1 MTDGE
6 FYSTSSS
13 SFGPSV
19 PSTSSESNSPT
30 STLHPDSSTCL
41 KDGTSRNPSSS
52 DILCSFK
59 KNIKKAVINDKPH
72 QSRRLLDNMDINSED
87 FAKRNAKKLYYCL
100 AYPYGFAPLV
110 NEAHRCLVVAD
121 FEPYFHSADEA
132 KRAFDTFDRDSNG
145 DITRREFRDTV
156 LQMYRERKDISISI
170 RDTSQA
176 LGKVDLML
184 LVVTLIAILLTSFAI
199 FNVEVLHSLLPLGS
213 ILLAM
218 TFIFGNTAKN
228 TFESMMF
235 LFITHPYDAGDFILI
250 DGNMLLVH
258 NMGIMGTVFISGDGQ
273 TIYAPTT
280 VLMTKLITNVRRS
293 GSMGETIKVN
303 IDFNTTTDQYW
314 ELHDRLSAWLSGNTR
329 DFGPGFDLRL
339 VDIVDV
345 NQLIL
350 NVWLPHKG
358 NWQEIGP
365 RFRRKTRFLL
375 ALKDILQELHIQ
387 YHLPTQTYTKAPSSS
402 VENTDHQ
409 SFHTNQDTTSMD
421 PERARAIENA
431 RRERLRR
438 DRNDYSQTGSTT
450 AGGDGGW

>member
-1 MTDGE
+1 
-6 FYSTSSS
+6 
-13 SFGPSV
+13 
-19 PSTSSESNSPT
+19 
-30 STLHPDSSTCL
+30 
-41 KDGTSRNPSSS
+41 
-52 DILCSFK
+52 
-59 KNIKKAVINDKPH
+59 
-72 QSRRLLDNMDINSED
+72 
-87 FAKRNAKKLYYCL
+87 
-100 AYPYGFAPLV
+100 
-110 NEAHRCLVVAD
+110 
-121 FEPYFHSADEA
+121 
-132 KRAFDTFDRDSNG
+132 
-145 DITRREFRDTV
+145 
-156 LQMYRERKDISISI
+156 
-170 RDTSQA
+170 
-176 LGKVDLML
+176 
-184 LVVTLIAILLTSFAI
+184 
-199 FNVEVLHSLLPLGS
+199 
-213 ILLAM
+213 
-218 TFIFGNTAKN
+218 
-228 TFESMMF
+228 MMF